1 VEYLIRPITKAMQ
14 TGLIKYSTNGAS
26 VNEQPSTQT
35 GESCR
40 MDGWM
45 VGAGWMVGGWE
56 TVFN

>member
-1 VEYLIRPITKAMQ
+1 MQ